1 MVTITIRGDRLHLE
15 VQGWDKL
22 WALKSEL
29 EFPVAHLV
37 SVRRDPE
44 PARGWFHGIKMPGT
58 SIPGVLT
65 AGTFYQH
72 GEAVFFDVH
81 EPENTLVL
89 ELDHERYKRLV
100 IEVEHPETELTRLR
114 ALIPPAR

>member
-1 MVTITIRGDRLHLE
+1 MVEISINGDRIHLE
-15 VQGWDKL
+15 VIGLDKL
-22 WALKSEL
+22 WALKSQL
-29 EFPVAHLV
+29 EFPIAHV
-37 SVRRDPE
+37 QSVRHDPE

-81 EPENTLVL
+81 SPDNTIVL

-100 IEVEHPETELTRLR
+100 IEVAHPEAEVTKIRGV
-114 ALIPPAR
+114 